1 MIFVHKGMKSLTS
14 QQLNRRTQKYIDRDW
29 PQWKRERSMRKAD
42 GFFDAYM
49 DSVEADTDTNRA
61 NNEFNWNLEQFQKA
75 TKRLEQYELSVGVP
89 ESSREVP
96 TGEITYDE
104 ETGEATE
111 VTETVVTPAIEPL
124 EATVEVVNVDEEGN
138 ETTETVDNPLIVQ
151 DEEERAQAQSII
163 DNTADE
169 IYEFLELEIPTEEEE
184 TEEEETEDGED

>member
-1 MIFVHKGMKSLTS
+1 MIFVHKGMKVLTS

-29 PQWKRERSMRKAD
+29 PQWKRERSIRKAD
-42 GFFDAYM
+42 GLFDTYM
-49 DSVEADTDTNRA
+49 DGVEADTDINRTT
-61 NNEFNWNLEQFQKA
+61 NEFNWNLEQFQKA

-89 ESSREVP
+89 ELSREVP
-96 TGEITYDE
+96 TGETVFSYE
-104 ETGEATE
+104 EDRVVE

-124 EATVEVVNVDEEGN
+124 EATVEVVTVDEEGN

-151 DEEERAQAQSII
+151 DEEERAQAQRII

>member
-1 MIFVHKGMKSLTS
+1 MIFVTKGMKPLTS
-14 QQLNRRTQKYIDRDW
+14 QQLNRRTQKYIDRDY

-42 GFFDAYM
+42 GLFDTYM
-49 DSVEADTDTNRA
+49 DGVEADTDTNRA
-61 NNEFNWNLEQFQKA
+61 NNEFNWNLEQYRKA
-75 TKRLEQYELSVGVP
+75 VVRLEQYELSVGVP

-96 TGEITYDE
+96 TGETAYNE

-151 DEEERAQAQSII
+151 DVAERAQAQSII
-163 DNTADE
+163 DSSSEEVRSFGIA
-169 IYEFLELEIPTEEEE
+169 EEE
-184 TEEEETEDGED
+184 

>member
-14 QQLNRRTQKYIDRDW
+14 QQLNRRTQKYIDRDY

-42 GFFDAYM
+42 GLFDTYM
-49 DSVEADTDTNRA
+49 DGVEADTDTNRA
-61 NNEFNWNLEQFQKA
+61 NNEFNWNLEQYRKA
-75 TKRLEQYELSVGVP
+75 VLRLEDYVLSVGVP

-96 TGEITYDE
+96 TGETTYDE

-124 EATVEVVNVDEEGN
+124 EATVEAVSVDEEGN

-151 DEEERAQAQSII
+151 DVAERAQAQSII
-163 DNTADE
+163 DNAADE
-169 IYEFLELEIPTEEEE
+169 VVNFGVAEEE
-184 TEEEETEDGED
+184 